1 MEKVNKLFAAGM
13 KKATVPA
20 VVAASLMAAPA
31 FADTK
36 TAIEAA
42 IKAGQENYGLVT
54 AGVIGVAALGFAL
67 GMIVSWLRK

>member
-1 MEKVNKLFAAGM
+1 MKKINELFSAGM

-20 VVAASLMAAPA
+20 VAAVSLMAVPA

-36 TAIEAA
+36 QAITDA
-42 IKAGQENYGLVT
+42 IAVGQENYGLVT

-67 GMIVSWLRK
+67 SMIVSWLRK

>member
-1 MEKVNKLFAAGM
+1 MEKIKNLFAAGT

-20 VVAASLMAAPA
+20 VAVVSLMAAPA

-36 TAIEAA
+36 AA
-42 IKAGQENYGLVT
+42 IQAAIASGQENYGLVT
-54 AGVIGVAALGFAL
+54 AGVIGVAALGFAV

>member
-1 MEKVNKLFAAGM
+1 MEKINNLFAAGM

-20 VVAASLMAAPA
+20 VAAVSLMAAPA

-36 TAIEAA
+36 QAIQDA
-42 IKAGQENYGLVT
+42 IAAGQENYGLVT

-67 GMIVSWLRK
+67 SMIVSWLRK

>member
-1 MEKVNKLFAAGM
+1 MEKINNLFAAGM

-20 VVAASLMAAPA
+20 VAAASLMAAPA

-36 TAIEAA
+36 KAIEDA
-42 IKAGQENYGLVT
+42 IATGQENYGLVT

-67 GMIVSWLRK
+67 SMIVSWLRK

>member
-1 MEKVNKLFAAGM
+1 MKKINNLFAAGM
-13 KKATVPA
+13 KKVTVPA
-20 VVAASLMAAPA
+20 VAAVSLMAAPA

-36 TAIEAA
+36 KAIEDA
-42 IKAGQENYGLVT
+42 IAAGQENYGLVT

>member
-1 MEKVNKLFAAGM
+1 MEKINNLFAAGM

-20 VVAASLMAAPA
+20 VAAASLMAAPA

-36 TAIEAA
+36 AAIEAA
-42 IKAGQENYGLVT
+42 IATGQENYGLVT

>member
-1 MEKVNKLFAAGM
+1 MEKINNLFAAGM

-20 VVAASLMAAPA
+20 VAAASLMAAPA

-36 TAIEAA
+36 QAIQDA
-42 IKAGQENYGLVT
+42 IAAGQENYGLVT

-67 GMIVSWLRK
+67 TMIVSWLRK

>member
-1 MEKVNKLFAAGM
+1 MA
-13 KKATVPA
+13 
-20 VVAASLMAAPA
+20 AASLMAAPA

-36 TAIEAA
+36 QAIQDA
-42 IKAGQENYGLVT
+42 IAAGQENYGLVT

>member
-1 MEKVNKLFAAGM
+1 MKKINKLFSAGM

-20 VVAASLMAAPA
+20 VAAASLMAAPA

-36 TAIEAA
+36 QAIQDA
-42 IKAGQENYGLVT
+42 IAAGQENYGLVT

-67 GMIVSWLRK
+67 SMIVSWLRK

>member
-1 MEKVNKLFAAGM
+1 M
-13 KKATVPA
+13 KKATVP
-20 VVAASLMAAPA
+20 VVAAASLMAAPA

-36 TAIEAA
+36 TAIEEA